1 MSLYAKIINGVVDNI
16 IVCEDSEISLQNG
29 DHIKITN
36 ETNQA
41 ALGYEYIADKNKF
54 KAPQPFESWTLNEET
69 ILWEAPVAKPIEEGF
84 YRWDEAGQE
93 WILVS

>member
-1 MSLYAKIINGVVDNI
+1 MSNYAKIEEGIVTNV
-16 IVCEDSEISLQNG
+16 IVCEDSFISQVPG
-29 DHIKITN
+29 EHVKVTDSTN
-36 ETNQA
+36 IP
-41 ALGYEYIADKNKF
+41 GVGWEYSKEKNKF